1 MQTIPLHAK
10 GIVGQRS
17 GKQRKKKT
25 EEKSHFRIAN
35 VSFMMFF
42 FYIKSVKKKK
52 AAA

>member
-1 MQTIPLHAK
+1 MQK
-10 GIVGQRS
+10 GLWGNEVESRGR
-17 GKQRKKKT
+17 KKT